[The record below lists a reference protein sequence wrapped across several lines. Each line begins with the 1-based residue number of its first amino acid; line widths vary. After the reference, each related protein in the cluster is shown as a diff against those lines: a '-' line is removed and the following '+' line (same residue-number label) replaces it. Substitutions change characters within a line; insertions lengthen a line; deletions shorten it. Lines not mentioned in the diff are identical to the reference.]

1 MFSEDY
7 EGGRTALNSVAAVM
21 RDDLTD
27 GELAA
32 LARSEQLKVRAAVGE
47 RVRTPLTSLL
57 ILAADESPAVR
68 AGVARNPRVD
78 IPVELRET
86 LAQDKSAEV
95 LLALIQ
101 CPVVPEKILSR
112 LARSWNR
119 DVASAAKRR
128 QRSLNT
134 SGPVAPAAGQ
144 ASFVSS

>member
-7 EGGRTALNSVAAVM
+7 EGGRTARNSVAAVM

-27 GELAA
+27 GELAM

-57 ILAADESPAVR
+57 ILAVDESPAVR

-78 IPVELRET
+78 IPVELREA

-95 LLALIQ
+95 LVALIQ
-101 CPVVPEKILSR
+101 CPALPEKILSR

-119 DVASAAKRR
+119 EVASAAKER
-128 QRSLNT
+128 QRSLKA
-134 SGPVAPAAGQ
+134 SGAVASAVG
-144 ASFVSS
+144 